1 MNLQTKSIS
10 KSNLCLIKGLVH
22 VKIFFQLALVLMILL
37 SLYFSLSAAGQTVPM
52 VWNDKL
58 VHCFSYFLLMM
69 VLDFSWNSSKQLLIK
84 AVLILIYSSLIEY
97 AQGFIPG
104 RDTSIADIVANGVGV
119 MLFIAL
125 VPSLKRFNVYQILKL
140 I

>member
-1 MNLQTKSIS
+1 MKIIFQL
-10 KSNLCLIKGLVH
+10 GLVS
-22 VKIFFQLALVLMILL
+22 LILL
-37 SLYFSLSAAGQTVPM
+37 SLYFSLSAAGQTMPM

-69 VLDFSWNSSKQLLIK
+69 MLDFSWNSSKQLLIK

-104 RDTSIADIVANGVGV
+104 RETSIADIVANGVGV

>member
-1 MNLQTKSIS
+1 M
-10 KSNLCLIKGLVH
+10 
-22 VKIFFQLALVLMILL
+22 FFQLIFVSMILL
-37 SLYFSLSAAGQTVPM
+37 SLILSLSSSGQAVPV

-69 VLDFSWNSSKQLLIK
+69 MLDFSWNPSKQLIIK

-97 AQGFIPG
+97 TQGFIPG

-119 MLFIAL
+119 MLFIVL
-125 VPSLKRFNVYQILKL
+125 VPVLKRINAYKILNL